1 MTGSQA
7 RGMIGTGSGRDRGL
21 PESSRRDKNYSLQPG
36 GLSLISPIIL
46 VEVECVMAE
55 KKKAAS
61 KAAKAVK
68 GAKPGKQKKTKRKT
82 NLYKL
87 YSDMNKRVHDA
98 VDKEVVKRFK
108 TLIDTSAEEITKS
121 ALDSVLHNPLEAE
134 ASNYE
139 EGIQPYIKHY
149 IFMVKR
155 GAK

>member
-1 MTGSQA
+1 
-7 RGMIGTGSGRDRGL
+7 
-21 PESSRRDKNYSLQPG
+21 
-36 GLSLISPIIL
+36 
-46 VEVECVMAE
+46 MAE
-55 KKKAAS
+55 KKKIVSKAS
-61 KAAKAVK
+61 KS
-68 GAKPGKQKKTKRKT
+68 AKPAKPAKSAKPANKKKAKRKT

-87 YSDMNKRVHDA
+87 YSDMTKRVHDA

-121 ALDSVLHNPLEAE
+121 SLDAVLHYPLEIDIAD
-134 ASNYE
+134 YE